1 MKHRKMIKE
10 DLKIHT
16 EGTPNPNALKFV
28 VNRTLIENGTCNFT
42 NKEKSKN
49 SPLASRLF
57 NINSVTEVFIGKD
70 FITVSKNSETAWDSI
85 YDYLLETINKYFESG
100 EPIILE
106 VRDQR
111 SEVRKGIDPTEDK
124 IKEILDNQIRPAV
137 ASDGGD
143 IIFDSY
149 EDGILRLHLQGS
161 CSHCP
166 SSIMTLKA
174 GIEAMLKREIPELK
188 EVISV

>member
-1 MKHRKMIKE
+1 M
-10 DLKIHT
+10 KIHT

-28 VNRTLIENGTCNFT
+28 VDMVLIDKSSVNFA
-42 NKEKSKN
+42 SKQSAEN
-49 SPLASRLF
+49 SPLAKKLF
-57 NINSVTEVFIGKD
+57 EINSVIEIFIGKN
-70 FITVSKNSETAWDSI
+70 FVTVSKDSSASWDSI
-85 YDYLLETINKYFESG
+85 YDKILSVLNKHIESG
-100 EPIILE
+100 EPVIINE
-106 VRDQR
+106 SS
-111 SEVRKGIDPTEDK
+111 SELDDK
-124 IKEILDNQIRPAV
+124 SLTDVEKKIHEILDTKIRPAV

-149 EDGILRLHLQGS
+149 QNGVLKVHLQGA

-174 GIEAMLKREIPELK
+174 GIESMLKREIPELE

>member
-1 MKHRKMIKE
+1 MNAKKQI
-10 DLKIHT
+10 KIHT

-28 VNRTLIENGTCNFT
+28 LDMVLLENKTANFPY
-42 NKEKSKN
+42 KEKAKN
-49 SPLASRLF
+49 SPLAVRLF
-57 NINSVTEVFIGKD
+57 NLDGVTGVFIGKD
-70 FITVSKNSETAWDSI
+70 FITVSKMPDTTWESI
-85 YDYLLETINKYFESG
+85 YEDILVAIDKHLVSG
-100 EPIILE
+100 EPILVGE
-106 VRDQR
+106 EAQDEKPMSDV
-111 SEVRKGIDPTEDK
+111 EKK
-124 IKEILDNQIRPAV
+124 IIEILDSKVRPAV

-149 EDGILRLHLQGS
+149 EEGILRVHLQGS

-174 GIEAMLKREIPELK
+174 GIESMLKREIPELK